1 MNKNLES
8 RRALVIGLGKSGRA
22 GAQALKKLGAA
33 VDVYDGKEDSEKRVW
48 AQELGVGVSF
58 GESPAQIK
66 GYDLVVMSPGISADK
81 DFIREAE
88 ADGAEV
94 IGELELAYR
103 YGKGNYIA
111 ITGTNGKTTTTA
123 LTGEIFKAAGKRTE
137 VVGNIGVAVVS
148 KAVDADDGTWFITEC
163 SSFQLET
170 AKAFRP
176 VVSAILNI
184 TPDHLD
190 RHKTMENY
198 SLAKA
203 RIFANQLTDEYFIYN
218 EDDELTKKMS
228 QLCKAVLVPFSRKK
242 ELEFGAFVKEGE
254 IIIRDKNKEHIICK
268 VSELKMPG
276 IHNLENALAAAAI
289 SHFAGIGS
297 EYIRDTLRT
306 FAGVAHRLEDC
317 GKKNGVRYINDSKGT
332 NPDASVKAVQSFENI
347 ILIAGG
353 YDKGASYDE
362 FVNAFA
368 GHVKTLVLMGAT
380 AEKIREAAESSGFS
394 DIHMANNMKEAVT
407 TAAGLAK
414 SGDTVLLSP
423 ACASWDMYAKFE
435 DRGDDFK
442 KCVNE
447 LD

>member
-1 MNKNLES
+1 MNKDLKN
-8 RRALVIGLGKSGRA
+8 RRALVIGLGKSGKA
-22 GAQALKKLGAA
+22 GAEALKKLGAE
-33 VDVYDGKEDSEKRVW
+33 VEVYDGKDDSEKRAW
-48 AQELGVGVSF
+48 AKELGAGVSF
-58 GESPAQIK
+58 GERPAQVK
-66 GYDLVVMSPGISADK
+66 GYDLVVMSPGISTDK

-103 YGKGNYIA
+103 YGCGNYIA

-123 LTGEIFKAAGKRTE
+123 LTGEIFKAAERNTE

-148 KAVDADDGTWFITEC
+148 KAMDADDSTWLVTEC

-170 AKAFRP
+170 TKTFKPA
-176 VVSAILNI
+176 VSAILNI

-203 RIFANQLTDEYFIYN
+203 KIFANQSENEYLVYN
-218 EDDELTKKMS
+218 EDDELTKKIS
-228 QLCKAVLVPFSRKK
+228 QLCKAVLVPFSRKR
-242 ELEFGAFVKEGE
+242 ELKFGSFVKEGR
-254 IIIRDKNKEHIICK
+254 IIIKDKNKEHIICG

-276 IHNLENALAAAAI
+276 LHNLENALAAAAI
-289 SHFAGIGS
+289 SHFAGIES
-297 EYIRDTLRT
+297 EYIRNTLRT

-332 NPDASVKAVQSFENI
+332 NPDAAVKAVQSFKNI

-353 YDKGASYDE
+353 YDKGALYDE
-362 FVNAFA
+362 FVSAFA

-380 AEKIREAAESSGFS
+380 AEKIRESVEKSGFS
-394 DIHMANNMKEAVT
+394 DIHMVNNMKQAVT
-407 TAAGLAK
+407 TAAGLAEP
-414 SGDTVLLSP
+414 GDTVLLSP

-442 KCVNE
+442 KCVSE